1 MPNPKEYSN
10 EKDFMLACMKA
21 TKKEG
26 KSQEQSVAQCLNMW
40 KSKDES
46 NSFVE
51 HYFESK
57 E

>member
-10 EKDFMLACMKA
+10 EKDFMSACMRA

-26 KSQEQSVAQCLNMW
+26 NPHEQCVAQCLNMW
-40 KSKDES
+40 KSKKES
-46 NSFVE
+46 NDFVE